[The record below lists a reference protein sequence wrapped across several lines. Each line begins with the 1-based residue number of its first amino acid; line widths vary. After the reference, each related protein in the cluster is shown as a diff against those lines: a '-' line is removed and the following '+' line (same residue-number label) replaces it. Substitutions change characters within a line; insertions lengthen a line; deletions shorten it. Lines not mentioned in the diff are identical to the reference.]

1 MMAQITWS
9 VRTNLRQAYWSRDL
23 PGPITGDRGCLV
35 AILGSQH
42 QHLEAR
48 SYGGNNKPLINT
60 TITHHIGHTG
70 LAGQQKHSET
80 NHPGPQLEKH
90 IIHYTLYCSVL
101 LEFMMVNRFRE
112 HQVFLVP
119 VKHWWSLIMT
129 RLADD
134 RVKPLDLWYRL
145 DNQVL
150 WDFIWTL
157 LLRIGSGESWNR
169 EIGTWTWSWAWQ

>member
-80 NHPGPQLEKH
+80 NHPGPQREKH

-101 LEFMMVNRFRE
+101 LEFVMVDRFRE
-112 HQVFLVP
+112 HRVFLVP

-129 RLADD
+129 RLAVDW
-134 RVKPLDLWYRL
+134 VKPLYLWYRL

-150 WDFIWTL
+150 RDFIWTL
-157 LLRIGSGESWNR
+157 LL
-169 EIGTWTWSWAWQ
+169 